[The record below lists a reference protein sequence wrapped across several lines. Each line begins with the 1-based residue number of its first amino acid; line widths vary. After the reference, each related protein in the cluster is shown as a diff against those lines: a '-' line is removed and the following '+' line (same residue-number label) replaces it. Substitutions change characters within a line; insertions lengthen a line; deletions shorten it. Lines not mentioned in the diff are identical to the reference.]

1 MLFPFVLLFL
11 DGLYLTLTQKYTTS
25 ALKIKKI
32 NYYAM
37 IVCYLF
43 VLAAYY
49 LLVYL
54 PKKSANYAFMVGFL
68 INGIYE
74 TTNLTILEN
83 WPLPLVFMDTL
94 WGGILFYLVTV
105 SRHFE
110 NSKI

>member
-11 DGLYLTLTQKYTTS
+11 DGLYLTLTQKYTRS
-25 ALKIKKI
+25 VLKIKKI

-37 IVCYLF
+37 VICYLF
-43 VLAAYY
+43 VLMAYY

-54 PKKSANYAFMVGFL
+54 PKKSANYAFIVGFL

-94 WGGILFYLVTV
+94 WGGILFYLVTL
-105 SRHFE
+105 SRRFE
-110 NSKI
+110 N